1 VYVSGSVEF
10 LSMIVGCARDAIVA
24 ETMHGTV
31 AVWNAAAEELY
42 GYPAAEMVGVDVSP
56 RMSRRPADTLT
67 VVGVELP
74 APQLPDRVSRWVSA
88 SCSSSLSEI
97 RPSRSRKSM
106 VARTVTGCAALKM
119 TSAPPDAHGGS
130 AAYA

>member
-74 APQLPDRVSRWVSA
+74 ASA
-88 SCSSSLSEI
+88 SSRIGSVAGSRPAVRRAQRDTPEPEQEVDGRQDGDGLRGFEDDICS
-97 RPSRSRKSM
+97 
-106 VARTVTGCAALKM
+106 T
-119 TSAPPDAHGGS
+119 
-130 AAYA
+130 